1 MKKSGGDNSNFILTL
16 SIVSGSVSQGAT
28 VQRGR
33 SCRLMGQS
41 VLQEKTVPAWTLAL
55 DTVWSRERPLKPR
68 MDVTTGQNSHT
79 HGKNTL
85 HAYTTHLSFGK
96 KEQETKYVGFPLCFS
111 TCEGGRFN
119 CSRYPC
125 PGGWNQLRIIKAQHM
140 KLFFIV
146 CAVFFTCTKNVCSLF
161 RLTITRRYCIVKWC
175 LGSAINV
182 DVTSLCVFP
191 VSGGWCE
198 WSEWTPCSRTCG
210 AESVTRY
217 RSCGCPEPKAG
228 GAACSGDQ
236 EMHNGV
242 GVQIQRQ
249 PCPVITFCPG
259 K

>member
-1 MKKSGGDNSNFILTL
+1 
-16 SIVSGSVSQGAT
+16 
-28 VQRGR
+28 
-33 SCRLMGQS
+33 MGQS
-41 VLQEKTVPAWTLAL
+41 VLREKTVPAWTLAL
-55 DTVWSRERPLKPR
+55 DTVWIQGRPLKPR
-68 MDVTTGQNSHT
+68 MDVTTGQNSHKQ
-79 HGKNTL
+79 GKHTL
-85 HAYTTHLSFGK
+85 HAYTTHLPFWENGQEK
-96 KEQETKYVGFPLCFS
+96 KKYWLSSLFQHLCGWEVQLLQIPLSRWVKPAVDIQNTRYET
-111 TCEGGRFN
+111 
-119 CSRYPC
+119 
-125 PGGWNQLRIIKAQHM
+125 
-140 KLFFIV
+140 FFCIA
-146 CAVFFTCTKNVCSLF
+146 CAVFFARTKNVCSLYV
-161 RLTITRRYCIVKWC
+161 RLMIKKHFCIVKWC

-210 AESVTRY
+210 AESVSRY

-236 EMHNGV
+236 EMHNGI